1 METKAANDL
10 RQPPGGGA
18 IPLST
23 GADMAKKLTDT
34 VNDHD
39 QQLAQAVR
47 TSAQQI
53 WQAGLGA
60 FFKAQEEE
68 QAAGGKAA
76 ADGGE
81 QAFQRLVEEGSVL
94 QQRVRAT
101 ADPDQPAARHDA
113 EGEADADADAAA
125 GAGARSWDRLEQ
137 VFEDRVVRALG
148 AIGVPSK
155 RDVDGL
161 RQQIT
166 RLAEQV
172 ARLQA
177 QLDGAGAGKDG

>member
-1 METKAANDL
+1 MARK
-10 RQPPGGGA
+10 
-18 IPLST
+18 LSDV
-23 GADMAKKLTDT
+23 AD
-34 VNDHD
+34 DHD

-60 FFKAQEEE
+60 FVKAQQEE
-68 QAAGGKAA
+68 QA
-76 ADGGE
+76 GGE

-101 ADPDQPAARHDA
+101 S
-113 EGEADADADAAA
+113 EADEEAEA
-125 GAGARSWDRLEQ
+125 GGEEGGRPSGRSWDKLEQ

-155 RDVDGL
+155 RDLDA
-161 RQQIT
+161 
-166 RLAEQV
+166 LADQV
-172 ARLQA
+172 AALAGQVRALQQRL
-177 QLDGAGAGKDG
+177 DERS

>member
-1 METKAANDL
+1 
-10 RQPPGGGA
+10 
-18 IPLST
+18 
-23 GADMAKKLTDT
+23 MARKLTDT

-60 FFKAQEEE
+60 FVKAQQEELV
-68 QAAGGKAA
+68 AGE
-76 ADGGE
+76 GGA
-81 QAFQRLVEEGSVL
+81 AFQRLVDEGSVL

-101 ADPDQPAARHDA
+101 GDAPASA
-113 EGEADADADAAA
+113 EDEADGEIASAAA
-125 GAGARSWDRLEQ
+125 GRSWDTLEQ

-155 RDVDGL
+155 RDIDALGA
-161 RQQIT
+161 QIAALT
-166 RLAEQV
+166 EQV
-172 ARLQA
+172 AALQA
-177 QLDGAGAGKDG
+177 RLDGGG

>member
-1 METKAANDL
+1 
-10 RQPPGGGA
+10 
-18 IPLST
+18 
-23 GADMAKKLTDT
+23 MARKLTDT

-60 FFKAQEEE
+60 FVKAQQEELV
-68 QAAGGKAA
+68 AGE
-76 ADGGE
+76 GGA
-81 QAFQRLVEEGSVL
+81 AFQRLVDEGSVL

-101 ADPDQPAARHDA
+101 GDSPDGAA
-113 EGEADADADAAA
+113 EGEADGEIESAAA
-125 GAGARSWDRLEQ
+125 SRSWDTLEQ

-155 RDVDGL
+155 RDIDALGA
-161 RQQIT
+161 QIA
-166 RLAEQV
+166 RLSEQV
-172 ARLQA
+172 AALQA
-177 QLDGAGAGKDG
+177 RLDGGDGKGGA

>member
-1 METKAANDL
+1 
-10 RQPPGGGA
+10 
-18 IPLST
+18 
-23 GADMAKKLTDT
+23 MAKKLTDT

-76 ADGGE
+76 GDGGE

-101 ADPDQPAARHDA
+101 ADADQPAARHDA
-113 EGEADADADAAA
+113 EGDADADA
-125 GAGARSWDRLEQ
+125 GTGARSWDKLEQ

-161 RQQIT
+161 RQLIA